1 MLARAVARN
10 SNPACDRFV
19 ANRPDRLWVS
29 DFIFVSTW
37 QGIIYVAFV
46 IDDFAGKIVGR
57 RVSPSMTTVLA
68 PDALLSTTTSGI
80 SGAAQAPCRLRA
92 CHTGKQA
99 FQ

>member
-46 IDDFAGKIVGR
+46 IDDLAGKVVDDEGN
-57 RVSPSMTTVLA
+57 VNDSL
-68 PDALLSTTTSGI
+68 
-80 SGAAQAPCRLRA
+80 PCRD
-92 CHTGKQA
+92 K
-99 FQ
+99 